1 MKIHEKDIPPGTKID
16 PSWEIIEDEPE
27 ELKRS
32 KEPCKSA
39 ESDLSIL
46 NKYKPGDKIAPE
58 DVEAFTKAV
67 EAEQRHICPSI
78 DRFRSISQLCD
89 YAIRDSERAV
99 KLSLFCLIISTAC
112 LGSTIAL
119 FILLM
124 Q

>member
-1 MKIHEKDIPPGTKID
+1 VKIHERDIPPGTKID

-27 ELKRS
+27 ELERS
-32 KEPCKSA
+32 A
-39 ESDLSIL
+39 DSDLSIL

-78 DRFRSISQLCD
+78 DRFQSISQLCD